1 MLPVNGTEKTGQV
14 MTKISLSREYEWLPN
29 NMLPEMYK
37 FNTQKLRYKENIKV
51 NWKMN
56 LGILF

>member
-51 NWKMN
+51 N
-56 LGILF
+56 